1 MEIAVVR
8 NERQRGIVNLR
19 FRVGVLFLVVME
31 MILCRCLR
39 RIKLAFHGGNG
50 ATENAR
56 TNGSSQNT
64 GGVADESL
72 FGVMQGQNAGSQ
84 VLAVSETV
92 GAVLK

>member
-39 RIKLAFHGGNG
+39 RNIPRAGEDGTNAPGLAP
-50 ATENAR
+50 
-56 TNGSSQNT
+56 
-64 GGVADESL
+64 GV
-72 FGVMQGQNAGSQ
+72 
-84 VLAVSETV
+84 
-92 GAVLK
+92 